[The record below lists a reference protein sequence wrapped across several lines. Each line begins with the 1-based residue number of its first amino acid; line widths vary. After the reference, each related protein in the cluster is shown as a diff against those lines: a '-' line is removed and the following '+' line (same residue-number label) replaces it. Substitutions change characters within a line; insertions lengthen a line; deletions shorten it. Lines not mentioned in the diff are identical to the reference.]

1 MSIAAQV
8 LANFSGLNL
17 LLDIL
22 AFLPYQFLPKHANR
36 TEAQNASLDSLSNF
50 AIGLWEQIFPCHSG

>member
-50 AIGLWEQIFPCHSG
+50 AIGL